1 MSRNIL
7 NRNSFAQIQAAAS
20 MGAGFAVGCAH
31 RADLRGEPRLRER
44 YALRSPETKSPGT
57 PKRWTAGDTSASTDD
72 RAQDQRIALAVPVVP
87 ARQVAAPAAVWA
99 RLVVSR
105 ALGN

>member
-7 NRNSFAQIQAAAS
+7 NRNTFAQIQAAAS

-44 YALRSPETKSPGT
+44 YALRSAETKSPGT
-57 PKRWTAGDTSASTDD
+57 PKRCPAGDASASTDGRD
-72 RAQDQRIALAVPVVP
+72 QDQRIAPAIPVVP
-87 ARQVAAPAAVWA
+87 ARRIEAPAAVWA

>member
-7 NRNSFAQIQAAAS
+7 NRNAFAQIQADAS

-31 RADLRGEPRLRER
+31 RADFREEPRLRER
-44 YALRSPETKSPGT
+44 YASRSAETKSPGT
-57 PKRWTAGDTSASTDD
+57 PKRCPAGDASASTDD
-72 RAQDQRIALAVPVVP
+72 RDQQTGIALAAPVAP
-87 ARQVAAPAAVWA
+87 ARRVEAPAAVWA